1 MQCTANPCVLTT
13 TLRVPA
19 DAYAHPTSYAFAC
32 TALPPRKKKKNIKN
46 CNSKTVCSTTTLRT
60 FTMMCPPFH
69 LKFLHSDFKSF
80 NEPHIICGLSVTL
93 KPTWCTSKLVYKTTT
108 SRVLADAYAH
118 PTSYA
123 FACSALPPRTTIYT

>member
-1 MQCTANPCVLTT
+1 VFKQQHCACRRMH
-13 TLRVPA
+13 TLIRPRMHLPVPL
-19 DAYAHPTSYAFAC
+19 S
-32 TALPPRKKKKNIKN
+32 LLGKKNIKN